1 MSENPPVPA
10 ALQTLLLICET
21 DQQREELTHCYYA
34 TLGGDPSSPILQLAT
49 LISAMAAAGRKNN
62 GTGNGELAAHLADLK
77 KSEALKASQAPE
89 IRKYLEQLNSVQ
101 GDILNRLRTLPASP
115 AGDDTLVKRLAWQT
129 CIGLG
134 ILLIGFLLGTLIESR
149 KENDRLTSVIRSLP
163 YSMQAPALLE
173 SHRGGIGITSDGRQ
187 LVVSSGD
194 LPNPWISTDH
204 KHAVISL
211 R

>member
-1 MSENPPVPA
+1 MPDTSQNNRLEKRE
-10 ALQTLLLICET
+10 ALDLALFHK
-21 DQQREELTHCYYA
+21 LTS
-34 TLGGDPSSPILQLAT
+34 GDPESFVSQFFVLLAHVMKHSSNGSHPPQL
-49 LISAMAAAGRKNN
+49 
-62 GTGNGELAAHLADLK
+62 GELAAHLADLK
-77 KSEALKASQAPE
+77 KSEALKASQVPE
-89 IRKYLEQLNSVQ
+89 IRTYLEQLNSVQ
-101 GDILNRLRTLPASP
+101 GDILKRLRTLPASP

-134 ILLIGFLLGTLIESR
+134 ILLIGFILGTLIESR
-149 KENDRLTSVIRSLP
+149 KENDRLSSVIRSLP

>member
-1 MSENPPVPA
+1 
-10 ALQTLLLICET
+10 
-21 DQQREELTHCYYA
+21 
-34 TLGGDPSSPILQLAT
+34 
-49 LISAMAAAGRKNN
+49 MAAAGRKNN
-62 GTGNGELAAHLADLK
+62 ASGELAAHLADLK

-101 GDILNRLRTLPASP
+101 GDILNRLRTLPALP
-115 AGDDTLVKRLAWQT
+115 AGDDTLVKRLALQT

-134 ILLIGFLLGTLIESR
+134 LLLIGFLLGTLIESR
-149 KENDRLTSVIRSLP
+149 KENDHLTSVIGALP
-163 YSMQAPALLE
+163 YSMQAPALLQ
-173 SHRGGIGITSDGRQ
+173 SHGGGVGITSDGRQ

-194 LPNPWISTDH
+194 LPDPWISNDY

>member
-1 MSENPPVPA
+1 MPDTSQNNRLEKRE
-10 ALQTLLLICET
+10 ALDFALFHK
-21 DQQREELTHCYYA
+21 LTS
-34 TLGGDPSSPILQLAT
+34 GDPESFVSQFFVLLAHVIKHSSNGSQPPQL
-49 LISAMAAAGRKNN
+49 
-62 GTGNGELAAHLADLK
+62 GELAAHLADVK
-77 KSEALKASQAPE
+77 KSEALQASQVPE

-101 GDILNRLRTLPASP
+101 GDILKRLRTLPASP
-115 AGDDTLVKRLAWQT
+115 AGDDTLVKHLAWQT

-134 ILLIGFLLGTLIESR
+134 ILLIGFILGTLIESR
-149 KENDRLTSVIRSLP
+149 KENDRLSSVIRSLP

>member
-1 MSENPPVPA
+1 MPDTSQNNRLEKRE
-10 ALQTLLLICET
+10 ALDLALFHK
-21 DQQREELTHCYYA
+21 LTS
-34 TLGGDPSSPILQLAT
+34 GDPESFVSQFFVLLAHVMKHSSNGSQPPQL
-49 LISAMAAAGRKNN
+49 
-62 GTGNGELAAHLADLK
+62 GELAAHLADVK
-77 KSEALKASQAPE
+77 KSEALQASQAPE

>member
-1 MSENPPVPA
+1 MPDTSQNNRLEKRE
-10 ALQTLLLICET
+10 ALDLALFHK
-21 DQQREELTHCYYA
+21 LTS
-34 TLGGDPSSPILQLAT
+34 GDPESFVSQFFVLLAHVMKHSSNGSQPPQL
-49 LISAMAAAGRKNN
+49 
-62 GTGNGELAAHLADLK
+62 GELAAHLADLE

-89 IRKYLEQLNSVQ
+89 IRKHLEQLNSVQ

-163 YSMQAPALLE
+163 YSMQAPALLQ
-173 SHRGGIGITSDGRQ
+173 SHGGGIGITSDGRQ

-194 LPNPWISTDH
+194 LPDPWISTDH

>member
-1 MSENPPVPA
+1 MPDTSQNNRLEKRE
-10 ALQTLLLICET
+10 ALDLALFHK
-21 DQQREELTHCYYA
+21 LTS
-34 TLGGDPSSPILQLAT
+34 GDPESFVSQFFVLLAHVMKHSSNGSQPPQL
-49 LISAMAAAGRKNN
+49 
-62 GTGNGELAAHLADLK
+62 GELAAHLADVK
-77 KSEALKASQAPE
+77 KSEALQASQAPE

-101 GDILNRLRTLPASP
+101 GDILKRLRTLPASP

>member
-1 MSENPPVPA
+1 MPDTSQNNRLEKRE
-10 ALQTLLLICET
+10 ALDLALFHK
-21 DQQREELTHCYYA
+21 LTS
-34 TLGGDPSSPILQLAT
+34 GDPESFVSQFFVLLAHVMKHSSNGSQPPQL
-49 LISAMAAAGRKNN
+49 
-62 GTGNGELAAHLADLK
+62 GELAAHLADLK

-89 IRKYLEQLNSVQ
+89 IRKHLEQLNSVQ

-163 YSMQAPALLE
+163 YSMQAPALLQ
-173 SHRGGIGITSDGRQ
+173 SHGGGIGITSDGRQ

-194 LPNPWISTDH
+194 LPDPWISTDH

>member
-1 MSENPPVPA
+1 MPDTSQNNRLEKRE
-10 ALQTLLLICET
+10 ALDLALFHK
-21 DQQREELTHCYYA
+21 LTS
-34 TLGGDPSSPILQLAT
+34 GDPESFVSQFFVLLAHVMKHSSNGSQPPQL
-49 LISAMAAAGRKNN
+49 
-62 GTGNGELAAHLADLK
+62 GELAAHLADLE

-89 IRKYLEQLNSVQ
+89 IRKHLEQLNSVQ

-163 YSMQAPALLE
+163 YSMQAPALLQ
-173 SHRGGIGITSDGRQ
+173 SHRGGIGARD
-187 LVVSSGD
+187 
-194 LPNPWISTDH
+194 
-204 KHAVISL
+204 
-211 R
+211 

>member
-1 MSENPPVPA
+1 MPDTSQNNRLEKRE
-10 ALQTLLLICET
+10 ALDLALFHK
-21 DQQREELTHCYYA
+21 LTS
-34 TLGGDPSSPILQLAT
+34 GDPESFVSQFFVLLAHVMKHSSNGSQPPQL
-49 LISAMAAAGRKNN
+49 
-62 GTGNGELAAHLADLK
+62 GELAAHLADVK
-77 KSEALKASQAPE
+77 KSEALQASQAPE

-149 KENDRLTSVIRSLP
+149 KENDRLTSVIGSLP

>member
-1 MSENPPVPA
+1 MSEKPPVPA

-49 LISAMAAAGRKNN
+49 FIGAVVAAGRKNN
-62 GTGNGELAAHLADLK
+62 ANGELAAHLAGLK
-77 KSEALKASQAPE
+77 KSEALKASQA
-89 IRKYLEQLNSVQ
+89 RDRRYLEQLNSVQ
-101 GDILNRLRTLPASP
+101 EDILNRLRTLPASF
-115 AGDDTLVKRLAWQT
+115 AGDGTWVKRLAWQT

-134 ILLIGFLLGTLIESR
+134 LFLLGFLLGTLIESR
-149 KENDRLTSVIRSLP
+149 KESEHLSSVIRSLP
-163 YSMQAPALLE
+163 SSMQAPALLQ
-173 SHRGGIGITSDGRQ
+173 SHGGGVGLTSDGGQ
-187 LVVSSGD
+187 LVMSCGD
-194 LPNPWISTDH
+194 LPDPWISTDH

>member
-1 MSENPPVPA
+1 MPDTSQNNRLEKRE
-10 ALQTLLLICET
+10 ALDLALFHK
-21 DQQREELTHCYYA
+21 LTS
-34 TLGGDPSSPILQLAT
+34 GDPESFVSQFFVLLAHVMKHSSNGSQPPQL
-49 LISAMAAAGRKNN
+49 
-62 GTGNGELAAHLADLK
+62 GELAAHLADLK
-77 KSEALKASQAPE
+77 KSEALQASQAPE
-89 IRKYLEQLNSVQ
+89 IRTRMEQLNSVQ